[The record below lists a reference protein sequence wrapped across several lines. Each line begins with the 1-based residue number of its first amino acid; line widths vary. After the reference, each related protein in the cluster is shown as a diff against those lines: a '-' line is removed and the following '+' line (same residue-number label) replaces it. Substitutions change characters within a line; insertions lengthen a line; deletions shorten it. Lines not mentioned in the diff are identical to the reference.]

1 MLRLIRVL
9 ISLAAASPLMA
20 QVSSGTISG
29 IALDPAGAVVVGA
42 KILLRH
48 AATGEQRDLSSSER
62 GDFSAAFLRVGDYS
76 LTVTAAGFKT
86 KTISPLTV
94 RVDQT
99 VNLSLSLEIGSMT
112 ETIQVDASTPLL
124 DSVTS
129 SVGQVIENK
138 KIVELPLNGRN
149 AFALGLLAGNT
160 IPMSGMGTNLPFV
173 AGGGRFSTND
183 VMLDGIDNNTSVNSN
198 AIGRNGINYTPS
210 VDAVQEFK
218 VKTNNYSAEFGRS
231 AGAIISA
238 TVKSG
243 GNDFHG
249 SAWDFLRNEK
259 LDANNFFSNAGRV
272 PRQPFKQNQY
282 GFLFSGPVVI
292 PKIYNGK
299 NQTFFFFD
307 YEALRRRTTA
317 SSNILDIP
325 PDDYRVGNFSRYRP
339 LIYDPRARRIGPT
352 GQVISTPLANNT
364 IPSSLINSG
373 TAAVL
378 AELPK
383 ANFGAAGADSRNFLR
398 IASNPFSNDQYD
410 IKIDQRFGNKDTI
423 FGRLSRS
430 KADDPNPGNFDG
442 FLGGGGT
449 NIRNAINSVL
459 NHTHIFTPNV
469 VNEARAGYT
478 RQNGS
483 FAGFGPLG
491 VDFAKKNNI
500 ALFPFP
506 VQSFPSLAFNFSGLI
521 NTQSQFTG
529 LGGGDPNV
537 NIENTYQLSDNLSIM
552 RGRHTFKVGIDAR
565 RYLYDV
571 IRGGGQYI
579 FGSIYS
585 SSSDAPGSGAPL
597 ADFLFGFPSSSQGT
611 QLLDWSR
618 QRDVYVGSYFQDD
631 WKVSQALTFNFGMR
645 YELYTQPIDARDRG
659 GLFNIRTGQMALP
672 GKDGFSRAIVNGD
685 HNNFAPRFGLAY
697 TVTPKLTMRT
707 GAGIFFSRR
716 EMNQEVTQFGGNV
729 PNTPNLVFPPVSA
742 TGTITPPVNITTPLV
757 ALPSD
762 PTFGSFT
769 ATRPLAT
776 LIRTAD
782 FENSANP
789 YSFQWN
795 MSLQYELKRN
805 TVLEL
810 AYTGLKGDRLV
821 SRANLNQIP
830 FDAAVRGLNQQFN
843 RKYPN
848 VNNAVGLDSAVG
860 RSIYNSLLVRMEKR
874 LSNGLNLLANYTWS
888 KNLEINGTGGSSSFG
903 QNGGTTFPVDSWNLK
918 NEKGVGALDVPHVF
932 VSSFGYELPFG
943 QGKRMLSSKG
953 PLSYIFG
960 GWQINGIFTRRS
972 GFVTDIRTSRIP
984 AANQLFATINVPD
997 TVLGQSIF
1005 AANAGVDQW
1014 FNPAAFSLPGTVTSS
1029 TGVPITKFGTAQ
1041 RRIGRGP
1048 RATNLDFSL
1057 FKNFHIVER
1066 LNVQLRAEAFNLSN
1080 TPTFFLPSAN
1090 STALTIGNANFGKL
1104 TSSSATG
1111 RQVQFGLKVV
1121 F

>member
-1 MLRLIRVL
+1 MLTIPRVL
-9 ISLAAASPLMA
+9 IALAAASQLMA

-42 KILLRH
+42 KITLRH

-259 LDANNFFSNAGRV
+259 LDANNFFSNAGKV

-430 KADDPNPGNFDG
+430 KANDPNPGNFDG
-442 FLGGGGT
+442 FLGGGGA

-506 VQSFPSLAFNFSGLI
+506 LQSFPSLAFNFSGLI

-618 QRDVYVGSYFQDD
+618 QRDTYVGSYFQDD
-631 WKVSQALTFNFGMR
+631 WKVSQSLTLNFGMR
-645 YELYTQPIDARDRG
+645 YELYTQPIDARNRG

-697 TVTPKLTMRT
+697 TVSPKLTIRT
-707 GAGIFFSRR
+707 GTGIFFSRR

-729 PNTPNLVFPPVSA
+729 PNTPNLVFPSVSA
-742 TGTITPPVNITTPLV
+742 TGTITPPVNITIPLV

-762 PTFGSFT
+762 PTFASFT
-769 ATRPLAT
+769 AARPLAT

-782 FENSANP
+782 FENSVNP

-821 SRANLNQIP
+821 SRLNLNQIP

-848 VNNAVGLDSAVG
+848 VNNAVGLDSAMG

-888 KNLEINGTGGSSSFG
+888 KNLEINGTGGSSAFG

-943 QGKRMLSSKG
+943 QGKRMLSGKG
-953 PLSYIFG
+953 PLNYIFG